1 MCSTLVNN
9 RGHPDC
15 AGVIVSSFLHLDAT
29 RARTLSCLSPF
40 PPYGSPASHPTASLS
55 PFLVQHLLHSH
66 PTACPPPRPSYPGP
80 TRVNLVFR
88 RKFRSVSS
96 SSDRLV
102 RNRVFLET
110 TISRV
115 GRTTHPARY
124 APLPDEDV
132 WVRSLDLCGRWDKES
147 EMPAPVRT
155 PPFPAEDSPLR
166 MRP

>member
-1 MCSTLVNN
+1 MVQQEYLWHSATLSESFIASRSCAYCLFCISVCSTLVNN
-9 RGHPDC
+9 RGRPDC
-15 AGVIVSSFLHLDAT
+15 TDVIVSSFLDLDAT
-29 RARTLSCLSPF
+29 RARTLSCLSLF
-40 PPYGSPASHPTASLS
+40 PPHASSASHPTALLS

-66 PTACPPPRPSYPGP
+66 PTACPTPRPSFAGP

-88 RKFRSVSS
+88 REFRSVSS

-110 TISRV
+110 AISRV

-132 WVRSLDLCGRWDKES
+132 
-147 EMPAPVRT
+147 
-155 PPFPAEDSPLR
+155 
-166 MRP
+166 